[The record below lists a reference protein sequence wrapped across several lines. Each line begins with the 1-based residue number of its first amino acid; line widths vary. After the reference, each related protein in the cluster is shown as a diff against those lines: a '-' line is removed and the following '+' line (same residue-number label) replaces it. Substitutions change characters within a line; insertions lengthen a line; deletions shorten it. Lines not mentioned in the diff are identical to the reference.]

1 MKKYLLAVMILA
13 CISCI
18 NQTINT
24 ESTYLDGHTYKEV
37 WEASIKAVNDIDFTI
52 DGMDIEAGFI
62 GAESGPHI
70 VFISL
75 FATGV
80 IPFAVLLTNSI
91 VQDGHGSIPLLAES
105 GKSFIVAKLV
115 NVIIGLI
122 VGYLFILL

>member
-24 ESTYLDGHTYKEV
+24 ESMYLDGHTYKEV

-70 VFISL
+70 LGGDGPMRLSIMIKEYGERVSL
-75 FATGV
+75 DLR
-80 IPFAVLLTNSI
+80 VLQEEQPIDLFGIGKKI
-91 VQDGHGSIPLLAES
+91 VRDFYMALNQNL
-105 GKSFIVAKLV
+105 
-115 NVIIGLI
+115 N
-122 VGYLFILL
+122 